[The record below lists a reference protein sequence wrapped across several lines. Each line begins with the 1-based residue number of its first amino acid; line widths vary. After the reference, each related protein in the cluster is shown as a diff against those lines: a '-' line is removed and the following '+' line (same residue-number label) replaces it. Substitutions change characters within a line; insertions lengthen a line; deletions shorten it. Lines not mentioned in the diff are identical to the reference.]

1 MYDHFNRRRT
11 SIIGQCIELNGF
23 VTSPCRQS
31 SRQCLKEQSFS
42 TTFIVICYP
51 VIQTKAKT
59 KAKRETVKSH
69 HYDEIDPVFH
79 FSFVIC
85 SIFLFDRSHLNIVLK
100 RKINEKKT
108 Q

>member
-1 MYDHFNRRRT
+1 MFKKPN
-11 SIIGQCIELNGF
+11 
-23 VTSPCRQS
+23 
-31 SRQCLKEQSFS
+31 FS

-51 VIQTKAKT
+51 VIQTKT
-59 KAKRETVKSH
+59 KPKRETVKSH

-100 RKINEKKT
+100 KKNQRKKKT